1 MKTITSTEIKK
12 YDSRYRARLINS
24 LSGPKSAN
32 LIGTK
37 SLSNQENLCV
47 VSSCFH
53 LGADPALMGLIFR
66 PAVVERHTFENIM
79 ETKQFSI
86 NHINSSIVKQAHQT
100 SARYPREV
108 SEFNATELHSEYIDK
123 FKAPFVRESSLQV
136 GLELKESQH
145 LSINKTELVI
155 GEIKIIRVSED
166 YIQADGFIDLL
177 GLGSQAVTG
186 LDCYHSLQKGER
198 LSYAKPDQPIKT
210 LCLDGSKQEQ

>member
-12 YDSRYRARLINS
+12 YESRYRARLINS
-24 LSGPKSAN
+24 LSGAKSAN

-53 LGADPALMGLIFR
+53 LGADPALMGVIFR

-79 ETKQFSI
+79 ETKYFSI

-108 SEFNATELHSEYIDK
+108 SEFNATELNPEYIDE
-123 FKAPFVRESSLQV
+123 FNAPFVRESLLQI
-136 GLELKESQH
+136 GLELRESQH

-155 GEIKIIRVSED
+155 GEIKFVRVPED
-166 YIQADGFIDLL
+166 FIQPDGFIDLFAAN
-177 GLGSQAVTG
+177 SQAVTG
-186 LDCYHSLQKGER
+186 LDCYHSLNQGER
-198 LSYAKPDQPIKT
+198 LSYAKPDQPAHV
-210 LCLDGSKQEQ
+210 LNLDGTIQKK